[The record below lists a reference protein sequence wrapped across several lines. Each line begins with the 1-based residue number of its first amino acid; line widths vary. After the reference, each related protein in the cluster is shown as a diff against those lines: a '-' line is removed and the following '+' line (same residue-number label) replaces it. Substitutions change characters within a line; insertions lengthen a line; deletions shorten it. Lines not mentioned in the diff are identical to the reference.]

1 MNVTTFDQII
11 DTVMQLPIEQQAI
24 LIDIIRNRH
33 IENRR
38 REIAQDAQESISA
51 FNMGKLKP
59 QPVNEIIIVLL
70 DIGTHDEVY

>member
-11 DTVMQLPIEQQAI
+11 DTVMQLPIEQQAM

-38 REIAQDAQESISA
+38 TD
-51 FNMGKLKP
+51 
-59 QPVNEIIIVLL
+59 
-70 DIGTHDEVY
+70 